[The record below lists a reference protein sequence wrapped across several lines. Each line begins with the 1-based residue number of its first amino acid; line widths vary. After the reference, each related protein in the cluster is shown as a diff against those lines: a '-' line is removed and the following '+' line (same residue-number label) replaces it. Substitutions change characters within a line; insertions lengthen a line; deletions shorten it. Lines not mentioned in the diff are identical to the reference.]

1 MNELLKDF
9 TFVVDLNI
17 EWGDMDALQHV
28 NNIEY
33 FKYFQMARIAYFEKI
48 DSESV
53 MGETRV
59 SSILASTQCKFI
71 YPLAYPDSISVGVRV
86 DTMADQHFTMKYDVI
101 SHKHQ
106 RLAAIG
112 DAKVVMFDYVNN
124 KKVSIPNEI
133 RKTITDFEKS
143 VDRQKP
149 EEKLN

>member
-33 FKYFQMARIAYFEKI
+33 FKYFQVARIAYFEKI

-53 MGETRV
+53 MGETRI

-71 YPLAYPDSISVGVRV
+71 YPLDYPDSVSVGVRV
-86 DTMADQHFTMKYDVI
+86 DAMADQYFTMKYAVV
-101 SHKHQ
+101 SEKHQ

-124 KKVSIPNEI
+124 QKASIPNEI
-133 RKTITDFEKS
+133 RKTIIDLEKA
-143 VDRQKP
+143 VDEIVDKD
-149 EEKLN
+149 

>member
-33 FKYFQMARIAYFEKI
+33 FKYFQVARIAYFEKI

-53 MGETRV
+53 MRETRI

-86 DTMADQHFTMKYDVI
+86 DAMADQYFTMQYAVV

-112 DAKVVMFDYVNN
+112 DAKVVMFDYANN

-133 RKTITDFEKS
+133 RKTIIAFEKA
-143 VDRQKP
+143 VDEIVNKD
-149 EEKLN
+149 

>member
-33 FKYFQMARIAYFEKI
+33 FKYFQAARIAYFEKI
-48 DSESV
+48 NSDSV
-53 MGETRV
+53 FGETPI
-59 SSILASTQCKFI
+59 SLILASTQCKFI

-86 DTMADQHFTMKYDVI
+86 DAMADQYFTMKYSVV
-101 SHKHQ
+101 SNKHQ

-124 KKVSIPNEI
+124 KKASIPSEI
-133 RKTITDFEKS
+133 RKTIIDLEKA
-143 VDRQKP
+143 VDEIVDKD
-149 EEKLN
+149 

>member
-9 TFVVDLNI
+9 TFVVDFNI

-33 FKYFQMARIAYFEKI
+33 FKYFQVARIAYFEKI
-48 DSESV
+48 NSDSV
-53 MGETRV
+53 FGETPI
-59 SSILASTQCKFI
+59 SLILASTQCKFI
-71 YPLAYPDSISVGVRV
+71 CPLAYPDSISVGVRV
-86 DTMADQHFTMKYDVI
+86 DAMADQYFTMKYSVV

-124 KKVSIPNEI
+124 KKASIPSEI
-133 RKTITDFEKS
+133 RKTIIDLEKA
-143 VDRQKP
+143 VDEIVDKD
-149 EEKLN
+149 

>member
-33 FKYFQMARIAYFEKI
+33 FKYFQVARIAYFEKI
-48 DSESV
+48 NSDSV
-53 MGETRV
+53 FGETQIPL
-59 SSILASTQCKFI
+59 ILASTQCKFI
-71 YPLAYPDSISVGVRV
+71 YPLTFPDSVSVGVRV
-86 DTMADQHFTMKYDVI
+86 DAMADQYFTMKYAVV
-101 SHKHQ
+101 SQKHQ

-124 KKVSIPNEI
+124 KKTSIPNEI
-133 RKTITDFEKS
+133 RKTIIDLEKA
-143 VDRQKP
+143 VDEIVDKD
-149 EEKLN
+149 

>member
-33 FKYFQMARIAYFEKI
+33 FKYFQVARIAYFEKI
-48 DSESV
+48 NSDSV
-53 MGETRV
+53 FGETQI
-59 SSILASTQCKFI
+59 SLILASTQCKFI
-71 YPLAYPDSISVGVRV
+71 YPLAYPDSVSVGVRV
-86 DTMADQHFTMKYDVI
+86 DTMADQYFTMKYAVV

-106 RLAAIG
+106 RLSAIG

-124 KKVSIPNEI
+124 KKASIPSEI
-133 RKTITDFEKS
+133 RKTIIDLEKT
-143 VDRQKP
+143 VDEIVDKD
-149 EEKLN
+149 

>member
-33 FKYFQMARIAYFEKI
+33 FKYFQVARIAYFEKI
-48 DSESV
+48 NSDSV
-53 MGETRV
+53 FGETPIPL
-59 SSILASTQCKFI
+59 ILASTQCKFI
-71 YPLAYPDSISVGVRV
+71 YPLTFPDSVSVGVRV
-86 DTMADQHFTMKYDVI
+86 DAMADQYFTMQYAVV
-101 SHKHQ
+101 SNKHQ

-124 KKVSIPNEI
+124 KKASIPSEI
-133 RKTITDFEKS
+133 RKTIIDLEKA
-143 VDRQKP
+143 VDEIVDKD
-149 EEKLN
+149 

>member
-33 FKYFQMARIAYFEKI
+33 FKYFQAARIAYFEKI
-48 DSESV
+48 NSDSV
-53 MGETRV
+53 FGETPI
-59 SSILASTQCKFI
+59 SLILASTQCKFI

-86 DTMADQHFTMKYDVI
+86 DAMADQYFTMKYSVV

-124 KKVSIPNEI
+124 KKASIPSEI
-133 RKTITDFEKS
+133 RKTIIDLEKG
-143 VDRQKP
+143 VDEIVDKD
-149 EEKLN
+149 

>member
-33 FKYFQMARIAYFEKI
+33 FKYFQVARIAYFEKI
-48 DSESV
+48 NSDSV
-53 MGETRV
+53 FGETPIPL
-59 SSILASTQCKFI
+59 ILASTQCKFI
-71 YPLAYPDSISVGVRV
+71 YPLAYPDSVSVGVRV
-86 DTMADQHFTMKYDVI
+86 DTMADQYFTMKYSVV

-124 KKVSIPNEI
+124 KKASIPSEI
-133 RKTITDFEKS
+133 RKTIIDLEKA
-143 VDRQKP
+143 VDEIVDKD
-149 EEKLN
+149 

>member
-33 FKYFQMARIAYFEKI
+33 FKYFQVARIAYFEKI
-48 DSESV
+48 NSDSV
-53 MGETRV
+53 FGETPIPL
-59 SSILASTQCKFI
+59 ILASTQCKFI
-71 YPLAYPDSISVGVRV
+71 YPLTFPDSVSVGVRV
-86 DTMADQHFTMKYDVI
+86 DSMADQYFIMKYSVV

-124 KKVSIPNEI
+124 KKASIPSEI
-133 RKTITDFEKS
+133 RKTIIDLEKT
-143 VDRQKP
+143 VDEIVDKD
-149 EEKLN
+149 

>member
-33 FKYFQMARIAYFEKI
+33 FKYFQVARIAYFEKI
-48 DSESV
+48 NSDSV
-53 MGETRV
+53 FGETPIPL
-59 SSILASTQCKFI
+59 ILASTQCKFI
-71 YPLAYPDSISVGVRV
+71 YPLTFPDSVSVGVRV
-86 DTMADQHFTMKYDVI
+86 DAMADQYFTMKYAVV
-101 SHKHQ
+101 SQKHQ

-124 KKVSIPNEI
+124 KKTSIPNEI
-133 RKTITDFEKS
+133 RKTIIDLEKA
-143 VDRQKP
+143 VDEIVDKD
-149 EEKLN
+149 

>member
-33 FKYFQMARIAYFEKI
+33 FKYFQVARIAYFEKI

-53 MGETRV
+53 MGETRI

-71 YPLAYPDSISVGVRV
+71 YPLAYPDSVSVGVRV
-86 DTMADQHFTMKYDVI
+86 DAMAGQYFTMKYAVV
-101 SHKHQ
+101 SQKHQ

-133 RKTITDFEKS
+133 RKTIIDLEKS
-143 VDRQKP
+143 VDEIVDKD
-149 EEKLN
+149 

>member
-33 FKYFQMARIAYFEKI
+33 FKYFQVARIAYFEKI

-53 MGETRV
+53 MGDTRI

-86 DTMADQHFTMKYDVI
+86 DAIADQYFTMKYAVV

-112 DAKVVMFDYVNN
+112 DAKVVMFDYANN

-133 RKTITDFEKS
+133 RKTIIDLEKA
-143 VDRQKP
+143 VDEIVDKD
-149 EEKLN
+149 

>member
-1 MNELLKDF
+1 MSELLKGF
-9 TFVVDLNI
+9 TFVVDINI

-33 FKYFQMARIAYFEKI
+33 FKYFQVARIAYFEKI

-53 MGETRV
+53 MGETRI

-86 DTMADQHFTMKYDVI
+86 DSMSDQYFTMKYAVV

-112 DAKVVMFDYVNN
+112 DAKVVMFDYANN
-124 KKVSIPNEI
+124 KKASIPSEI
-133 RKTITDFEKS
+133 RKTIINLEKT
-143 VDRQKP
+143 VDEIVDKD
-149 EEKLN
+149 

>member
-33 FKYFQMARIAYFEKI
+33 FKYFQVARIAYFEKI
-48 DSESV
+48 NSDSV
-53 MGETRV
+53 FGETPIPL
-59 SSILASTQCKFI
+59 ILASTQCKFI
-71 YPLAYPDSISVGVRV
+71 YPLTFPDSVSVGVRV
-86 DTMADQHFTMKYDVI
+86 DAMADQYFTMKYSVV

-124 KKVSIPNEI
+124 KKASIPSEI
-133 RKTITDFEKS
+133 RKTIIDLEKA
-143 VDRQKP
+143 VDEIVDKD
-149 EEKLN
+149 

>member
-33 FKYFQMARIAYFEKI
+33 FKYFQVARIAYFEKI

-53 MGETRV
+53 MGEKRI

-101 SHKHQ
+101 SQKHQ

-133 RKTITDFEKS
+133 RKTIIDLEKS
-143 VDRQKP
+143 VDEIVDKD
-149 EEKLN
+149 

>member
-9 TFVVDLNI
+9 TVVVDLNI

-33 FKYFQMARIAYFEKI
+33 FKYFQVARIAYFEKI
-48 DSESV
+48 ASDGVLREK
-53 MGETRV
+53 RIPL
-59 SSILASTQCKFI
+59 ILASTQCKFI

-86 DTMADQHFTMKYDVI
+86 DAMADQYFTMKYAVV
-101 SHKHQ
+101 SHQHQ

-124 KKVSIPNEI
+124 KKTSIPDEI
-133 RKTITDFEKS
+133 RKTIIDLEES
-143 VDRQKP
+143 VDEIVDKD
-149 EEKLN
+149 

>member
-33 FKYFQMARIAYFEKI
+33 FKYFQVARIAYFEKI
-48 DSESV
+48 NSDSV
-53 MGETRV
+53 FGETPIPL
-59 SSILASTQCKFI
+59 ILASTQCKFI
-71 YPLAYPDSISVGVRV
+71 YPLTYPDSVSVGVRV
-86 DTMADQHFTMKYDVI
+86 DTMADQYFTMKYSVV

-124 KKVSIPNEI
+124 KKASIPSEI
-133 RKTITDFEKS
+133 RKTIIDLEKA
-143 VDRQKP
+143 VDEIVDKD
-149 EEKLN
+149 

>member
-1 MNELLKDF
+1 MMNELLKDF
-9 TFVVDLNI
+9 TFVVDINI

-33 FKYFQMARIAYFEKI
+33 FKYFQAARIAYFEKI
-48 DSESV
+48 GSDGV
-53 MGETRV
+53 WGEKRI

-86 DTMADQHFTMKYDVI
+86 DSMADQYFTMKYAVV

-112 DAKVVMFDYVNN
+112 DAKVVMFDYANN
-124 KKVSIPNEI
+124 QKASIPNEI
-133 RKTITDFEKS
+133 RKTIIDLEKA
-143 VDRQKP
+143 VDEIVDKD
-149 EEKLN
+149 

>member
-9 TFVVDLNI
+9 TLVVDLNI

-33 FKYFQMARIAYFEKI
+33 FKYFQAARIAYFEKI
-48 DSESV
+48 GSDGV
-53 MGETRV
+53 WGEKRI

-71 YPLAYPDSISVGVRV
+71 YPLSYPDSISVGVRV
-86 DTMADQHFTMKYDVI
+86 DSMADQYFTMKYAVV

-112 DAKVVMFDYVNN
+112 DAKVVMFDYANN
-124 KKVSIPNEI
+124 KKASIPNEI
-133 RKTITDFEKS
+133 RKTIIGLEKF
-143 VDRQKP
+143 VDEIVDKD
-149 EEKLN
+149 

>member
-33 FKYFQMARIAYFEKI
+33 FKYFQAARIAYFEKI
-48 DSESV
+48 ASDGVLREK
-53 MGETRV
+53 RIPL
-59 SSILASTQCKFI
+59 ILASTQCKFI

-86 DTMADQHFTMKYDVI
+86 DAMADQYFTMKYAVV

-124 KKVSIPNEI
+124 KKVSIPDEI
-133 RKTITDFEKS
+133 RKTIIGFEKF
-143 VDRQKP
+143 VDEIVDQD
-149 EEKLN
+149 